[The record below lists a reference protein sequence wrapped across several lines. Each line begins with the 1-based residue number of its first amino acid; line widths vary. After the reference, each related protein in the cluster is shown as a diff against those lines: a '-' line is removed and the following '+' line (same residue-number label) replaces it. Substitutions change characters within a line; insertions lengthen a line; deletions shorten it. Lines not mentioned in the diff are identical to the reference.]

1 MEKIEST
8 YNKYKEGYKINESTY
23 NKKIEMESTYNK
35 YKEGYKLN
43 GEDRVNIQ

>member
-8 YNKYKEGYKINESTY
+8 YNKYKEGYKINE
-23 NKKIEMESTYNK
+23 KIESTYNK

-43 GEDRVNIQ
+43 GEDRVNIQYV